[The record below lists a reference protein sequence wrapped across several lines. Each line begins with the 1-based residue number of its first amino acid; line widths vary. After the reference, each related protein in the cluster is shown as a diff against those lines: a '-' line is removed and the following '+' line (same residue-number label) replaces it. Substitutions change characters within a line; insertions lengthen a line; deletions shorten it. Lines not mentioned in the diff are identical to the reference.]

1 MPGFNLDLLALHL
14 KDALEEQQLSM
25 RAAAGKIEC
34 SPATLSRLLQG
45 TSSPFT
51 PDSENLLRAVRW
63 LRRDLS
69 DFTMEATTTTSSIAD
84 VEVHLRALPGLS
96 AGDAEA
102 LVAMVKAAYR
112 TVRLREQ
119 KGAPAPKP
127 KPVG

>member
-1 MPGFNLDLLALHL
+1 MTGFNLDLLALHL
-14 KDALEEQQLSM
+14 KDALEEQKLSV

-45 TSSPFT
+45 TSSRFT
-51 PDSENLLRAVRW
+51 PDSENLLRAVSW
-63 LRRDLS
+63 LGRNLS
-69 DFTMEATTTTSSIAD
+69 DFTTEATTTTTSIAD

-112 TVRLREQ
+112 TVQRREQ
-119 KGAPAPKP
+119 EGAAAPKP
-127 KPVG
+127 KTMG

>member
-14 KDALEEQQLSM
+14 KDAMEEQKLSV

-96 AGDAEA
+96 SGDAEG

-112 TVRLREQ
+112 TVRHREQ
-119 KGAPAPKP
+119 KGATAPKP
-127 KPVG
+127 KAVG